1 VRTKSYIYVFIAN
14 LNVIHKKEFKD
25 IKGVNRIRISKK
37 NRQHTGQKE
46 KQRSTKHTPKAKDRV
61 TRAPL
66 KPGVNSGAIYQNL
79 IEILFLYILHMSSV
93 LTINNLS
100 VCIVKPVLCVLPR
113 DIAIGT
119 QMTGG
124 YYIQVSSI

>member
-1 VRTKSYIYVFIAN
+1 MT
-14 LNVIHKKEFKD
+14 
-25 IKGVNRIRISKK
+25 
-37 NRQHTGQKE
+37 
-46 KQRSTKHTPKAKDRV
+46 
-61 TRAPL
+61 
-66 KPGVNSGAIYQNL
+66 
-79 IEILFLYILHMSSV
+79 SV